1 MKSRK
6 TEHKTIIVGVT
17 DEHQKQVQTLQRY
30 HNYQARTEKKRTM
43 SHIQRAGKSRQDVKT
58 DGQCKQKHGN
68 SRSKKKKNSV
78 VKNLDLVD

>member
-1 MKSRK
+1 
-6 TEHKTIIVGVT
+6 
-17 DEHQKQVQTLQRY
+17 
-30 HNYQARTEKKRTM
+30 M